1 MHVSPE
7 SKDRL
12 PSLDKIDLLHV
23 VTYMVVENLRAGV
36 IFTGWEHIFRGNHFD
51 FERNDPNES

>member
-36 IFTGWEHIFRGNHFD
+36 IFTG
-51 FERNDPNES
+51 